1 MIRNDAELELAQ
13 DAINKIQRMLVEA
26 RRTHSPEEY
35 RLMSAPFLLELQER
49 QHEVIQYLALAR
61 TPS

>member
-1 MIRNDAELELAQ
+1 MIQSDVELELAQ

-26 RRTHSPEEY
+26 RRTHSPDEY
-35 RLMSAPFLLELQER
+35 RLMSAPFLLELQDR
-49 QHEVIQYLALAR
+49 QYEVIQYLAVAR

>member
-1 MIRNDAELELAQ
+1 MIQSDVELELAQ

-26 RRTHSPEEY
+26 RRMHSPDEY
-35 RLMSAPFLLELQER
+35 RLMSAPFLLELQDR
-49 QHEVIQYLALAR
+49 QYEVIQYLAVAR